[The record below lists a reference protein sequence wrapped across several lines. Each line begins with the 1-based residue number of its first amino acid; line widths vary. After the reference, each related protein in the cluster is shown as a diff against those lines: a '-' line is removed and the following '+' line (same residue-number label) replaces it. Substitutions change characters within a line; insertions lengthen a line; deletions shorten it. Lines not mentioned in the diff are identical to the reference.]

1 MQAINAQF
9 LPLNLTGDHSK
20 INWKEMSCFEYKNMD
35 LMNKNL
41 ILLKISNSKSTPKF
55 QYEQN
60 EKDDLF

>member
-1 MQAINAQF
+1 
-9 LPLNLTGDHSK
+9 
-20 INWKEMSCFEYKNMD
+20 MSCFEYKNMD